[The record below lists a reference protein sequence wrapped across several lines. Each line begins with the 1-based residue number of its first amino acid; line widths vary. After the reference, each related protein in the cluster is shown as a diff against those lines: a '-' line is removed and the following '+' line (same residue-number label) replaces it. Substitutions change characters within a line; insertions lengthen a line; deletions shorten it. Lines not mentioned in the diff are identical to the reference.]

1 MKKNGKQFKPR
12 AIMSDIPV
20 WCSFDEE
27 VKVKDLIEHP
37 LNPNKHPDE
46 QIDRLAKIIGVN
58 GWRNPITVSNL
69 SGFII
74 KGHGR
79 LYAAKKLGL
88 KTVPVEYQDYK
99 DESFEQADLMAD
111 NQIAELSCIDKRK
124 LLNLFEEFDTG
135 EVDFELSGFTTE
147 DYKNL
152 AHSFDEYQPK
162 EESADAETA
171 EDDIETADTKKY
183 VICPNCGERIGV

>member
-12 AIMSDIPV
+12 AVMSNIPV
-20 WCSFDEE
+20 WCRFDEE
-27 VKVKDLIEHP
+27 VLVKDLTEHP
-37 LNPNKHPDE
+37 QNPNKHPDE
-46 QIDRLAKIIGVN
+46 QIEKLARIIEQT

-79 LYAAKKLGL
+79 LYAARKLGL

-99 DESFEQADLMAD
+99 DESYEQADLMAD
-111 NQIAELSCIDKRK
+111 NQIAELSVLDKRK

-135 EVDFELSGFTTE
+135 EVDFELSGFTS
-147 DYKNL
+147 DYYKEL
-152 AHSFDEYQPK
+152 AHSFDEYQRNEDS
-162 EESADAETA
+162 EEEPEE
-171 EDDIETADTKKY
+171 EDVTKTKKY
-183 VICPNCGERIGV
+183 VTCPNCGEQIGV